1 MFGYYVLNPAQ
12 TSKFKIGLDP
22 PKHTYGYIVCEIV
35 ATRCRC

>member
-22 PKHTYGYIVCEIV
+22 PKTHIWLY
-35 ATRCRC
+35 RL